1 TSPFYFLF
9 VYSNKQTNSG
19 NPEGLIRVTEL
30 ADQLVQ
36 GGDFDVYQKTFDD
49 IKKLIE
55 CTKQYEADDEL
66 DVLGQEFDEK
76 QTNNK

>member
-1 TSPFYFLF
+1 MFFFEKTS
-9 VYSNKQTNSG
+9 SG

-55 CTKQYEADDEL
+55 CTKQFAADDEL
-66 DVLGQEFDEK
+66 EVLGQAFDEK
-76 QTNNK
+76 QADDKGLLFLPEK